1 MVALRALRSS
11 PPGTAAGCRVAAG
24 GFWLPLEAGVKSLAL
39 VAGEQGSTREPS
51 ESCRLGSQKAKRKA
65 WLRIPF

>member
-1 MVALRALRSS
+1 M
-11 PPGTAAGCRVAAG
+11 AAG
-24 GFWLPLEAGVKSLAL
+24 GFWLALEASVKSLAL